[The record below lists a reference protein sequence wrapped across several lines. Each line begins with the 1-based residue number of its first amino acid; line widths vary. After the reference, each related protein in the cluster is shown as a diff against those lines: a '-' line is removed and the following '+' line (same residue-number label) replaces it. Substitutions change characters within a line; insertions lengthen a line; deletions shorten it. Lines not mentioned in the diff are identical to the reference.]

1 MSNETPRR
9 LVKVVDNTLPQ
20 VAPESLP
27 RPEVDVGQIW
37 IARPDKGPDVAV
49 LIIEVR
55 ADHVQALLC
64 SEDDGLGTE
73 TDAVLE
79 PRLVGYQHPLL
90 IHGDVAGAILRA
102 RLVGSPGRIDRGVVR
117 RIVLRGHGLDFY
129 SRDLGRGTPMV
140 SESDPRWDAKPER
153 VNQLRT
159 VKAGASE
166 LGLKVYPLTP

>member
-1 MSNETPRR
+1 M
-9 LVKVVDNTLPQ
+9 KVVDNTLPQ

-27 RPEVDVGQIW
+27 RPQVDIGQIW
-37 IARPDKGPDVAV
+37 IAQPDEGPDVLV
-49 LIIEVR
+49 LIIEVC

-79 PRLVGYQHPLL
+79 PRLMGYQHPLL
-90 IHGDVAGAILRA
+90 IHGDVAGAILSA
-102 RLVGSPGRIDRGVVR
+102 RLVGSPGRIDRGLVR
-117 RIVLRGHGLDFY
+117 RIVLRGRGLDFY
-129 SRDLGRGTPMV
+129 SRDLGRGKPMV
-140 SESDPRWDAKPER
+140 SESDPRWDVKLER

-166 LGLKVYPLTP
+166 LGLKVYPLTR

>member
-129 SRDLGRGTPMV
+129 SRDLGGDTDGQRVRSTL
-140 SESDPRWDAKPER
+140 DAKPER